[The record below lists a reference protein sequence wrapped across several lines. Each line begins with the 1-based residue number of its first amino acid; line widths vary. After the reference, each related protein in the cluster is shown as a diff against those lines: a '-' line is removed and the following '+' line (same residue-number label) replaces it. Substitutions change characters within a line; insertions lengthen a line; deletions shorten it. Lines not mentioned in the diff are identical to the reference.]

1 MAPTDTLA
9 SYSEVDAQLK
19 GSAMKDSMRNP
30 TRMAQAGGVAKGKP
44 TMPKSPGTKSDGLK
58 TAWGNQTAKPSVLSD
73 MSAAKKR
80 VR

>member
-1 MAPTDTLA
+1 MAPIDTLA
-9 SYSEVDAQLK
+9 SYSEADAQLE
-19 GSAMKDSMRNP
+19 GSAMKDSPRNP

-44 TMPKSPGTKSDGLK
+44 TMPKSPGTKGDGLK
-58 TAWGNQTAKPSVLSD
+58 TAWKDQTKSPSVLSD